1 MDQFSRRNFLG
12 AGLILGASTLFAKE
26 AAKTVAIETK
36 AFVPPIIAFPEKK
49 PMVTISDRPPLL
61 ASSRGRDLFTQAI
74 TPNDQFFVRWHM
86 PDIPTYI
93 DLETFRLEVKG
104 SVKNPL
110 SLSIDDLK
118 SKFEPVEI
126 TSVLQCG
133 GNSRKFYA
141 QLTKQATHGVQ
152 WGHDAMGC
160 AVWKGVRLKDILN
173 MAGVNATAKYVG
185 VNGLEKPAIDE
196 TPHFFREMGID
207 EALTDE
213 LIVAYQMNGA
223 DIPYLNGFPLKLIIP
238 GHFSDSWVKMLS
250 EITVMDEYRKS
261 FFMDV
266 AYTVPDNDCECI
278 ISGSDFEYK
287 RKPITQMKVKS
298 VIGYPAQNSVIKK
311 GSRVKVSGVAFDQGK
326 GIREVMISLDGGK
339 NWSATELQKDY
350 GKYAYRQWSY
360 SWEPKTKG
368 EYTLMVR
375 AINRIGNIQPL
386 PSEIGWNAGGY
397 QYNAVDSVNVKII

>member
-12 AGLILGASTLFAKE
+12 AGLILGASTLFGKE
-26 AAKTVAIETK
+26 AAKTVTTETK
-36 AFVPPIIAFPEKK
+36 AFVPPMIAFPEKK
-49 PMVTISDRPPLL
+49 PMKTISDRPPLL
-61 ASSRGRDLFTQAI
+61 ESSREIFTKAI
-74 TPNDQFFVRWHM
+74 TPNDEFFVRWHM

-93 DLETFRLEVKG
+93 DLNTFRLEVKG
-104 SVKNPL
+104 SVKNAL
-110 SLSIDDLK
+110 SLSVDDLK

-133 GNSRKFYA
+133 GNSRKFFA
-141 QLTKQATHGVQ
+141 QQTGQATHGVQ
-152 WGHDAMGC
+152 WGHGAMGC
-160 AVWKGVRLKDILN
+160 AVWKGARLKDILN
-173 MAGVNATAKYVG
+173 MAGVNTTAKYVG
-185 VNGLEKPAIDE
+185 VNGLEKPAVDE

-213 LIVAYQMNGA
+213 LIVAYEMNGQ

-250 EITVMDEYRKS
+250 EITVMDEYRKT

-266 AYTVPDNDCECI
+266 AYTVPDNDCECV

-298 VIGYPAQNSVIKK
+298 VIGYPTPNSVIKK
-311 GSRVKVSGVAFDQGK
+311 GSRIKVSGVAFDQGK

-350 GKYAYRQWSY
+350 GKYAYRQWNF
-360 SWEPKTKG
+360 SWEPKVKG
-368 EYTLMVR
+368 EYTIMVR

-386 PSEIGWNAGGY
+386 PGDIGWNAGGY
-397 QYNAVDSVNVKII
+397 QYNAVDSVNVKIV

>member
-12 AGLILGASTLFAKE
+12 AGLVLGASTLFGKE
-26 AAKTVAIETK
+26 TVKPIVTDTK
-36 AFVPPIIAFPEKK
+36 AFVPPMIAFPQKK
-49 PMVTISDRPPLL
+49 PMKTISDRPPLL
-61 ASSRGRDLFTQAI
+61 ESSRDIFTKAI
-74 TPNDQFFVRWHM
+74 TPNDEFFVRWHM

-93 DLETFRLEVKG
+93 DLSTFRLEVKG
-104 SVKNPL
+104 SVQNAL

-133 GNSRKFYA
+133 GNSRKYFA
-141 QLTKQATHGVQ
+141 GSGPATHGVQ
-152 WGHDAMGC
+152 WGHGAMGC
-160 AVWKGVRLKDILN
+160 AVWKGARLKDILN

-185 VNGLEKPAIDE
+185 VNGLEKPAVDE
-196 TPHFFREMGID
+196 TPIFFREMGID

-213 LIVAYQMNGA
+213 LIVAYEMNGE

-266 AYTVPDNDCECI
+266 AYTVPDNDCECV

-287 RKPITQMKVKS
+287 RKPIAQMKVKS
-298 VIGYPAQNSVIKK
+298 VIGYPTPNSVIKK
-311 GSRVKVSGVAFDQGK
+311 GSRIQISGVAFDQGK
-326 GIREVMISLDGGK
+326 GIKEVMISLDGGK
-339 NWSATELQKDY
+339 SWSSTQLQKDY
-350 GKYAYRQWSY
+350 GKYAYRQWNY
-360 SWEPKTKG
+360 SWEAKVKG
-368 EYTLMVR
+368 EFSIMVR

-386 PSEIGWNAGGY
+386 PGDIGWNAGGY
-397 QYNAVDSVNVKII
+397 QYNAVDVVNVKIV

>member
-12 AGLILGASTLFAKE
+12 ASLVLGASTLFAKE
-26 AAKTVAIETK
+26 AAKPIITDSK
-36 AFVPPIIAFPEKK
+36 AYVPPMIAFPEKK
-49 PMVTISDRPPLL
+49 PMKTISDRPPLL
-61 ASSRGRDLFTQAI
+61 ESSRDIFTQAI
-74 TPNDQFFVRWHM
+74 TPNDEFFVRWHM

-104 SVKNPL
+104 SVKNTL
-110 SLSIDDLK
+110 SLSLDDLK

-133 GNSRKFYA
+133 GNSRKFFSEK
-141 QLTKQATHGVQ
+141 TGQATHGVQ
-152 WGHDAMGC
+152 WGHGAMGC
-160 AVWKGVRLKDILN
+160 AVWKGARLKDILN
-173 MAGVNATAKYVG
+173 MAGVNSTAKYVG
-185 VNGLEKPAIDE
+185 VNGLEKPALDE
-196 TPHFFREMGID
+196 TPKFFREMGID

-213 LIVAYQMNGA
+213 LIVAYEMNGE

-250 EITVMDEYRKS
+250 EITVFDEYQKS

-266 AYTVPDNDCECI
+266 AYTVPDNDCECV

-287 RKPITQMKVKS
+287 RKPITMMKVKS
-298 VIGYPAQNSVIKK
+298 VIGYPAPNSVIKK
-311 GSRVKVSGVAFDQGK
+311 GARININGVAFDQGK
-326 GIREVMISLDGGK
+326 GIKEVMISVDGGK
-339 NWSATELQKDY
+339 SWNPTALQKDY

-360 SWEPKTKG
+360 SWEPKVKG
-368 EYTLMVR
+368 EYAIMVR

-386 PSEIGWNAGGY
+386 ASDIGWNAGGY
-397 QYNAVDSVNVKII
+397 QYNAVDVVNVKIV

>member
-12 AGLILGASTLFAKE
+12 AGLVLGASTLFGKE
-26 AAKTVAIETK
+26 AAKPIVTDTK
-36 AFVPPIIAFPEKK
+36 AFVPPMIAFPQKK
-49 PMVTISDRPPLL
+49 PMKTISDRPPLL
-61 ASSRGRDLFTQAI
+61 ESSRDIFTKAI
-74 TPNDQFFVRWHM
+74 TPNDEFFVRWHM

-93 DLETFRLEVKG
+93 DLSTFRLEVKG
-104 SVKNPL
+104 SVQNAL

-133 GNSRKFYA
+133 GNSRKYFSG
-141 QLTKQATHGVQ
+141 TGPATHGVQ
-152 WGHDAMGC
+152 WGHGAMGC
-160 AVWKGVRLKDILN
+160 AVWKGARLKDILN

-196 TPHFFREMGID
+196 TPIFFREMGID

-213 LIVAYQMNGA
+213 LIVAYEMNGE

-266 AYTVPDNDCECI
+266 AYTVPDNDCECV

-287 RKPITQMKVKS
+287 RKPIAQMKVKS
-298 VIGYPAQNSVIKK
+298 VIGYPTPNSVIKK
-311 GSRVKVSGVAFDQGK
+311 GSRIQVSGVAFDQGK
-326 GIREVMISLDGGK
+326 GIKEVMISLDGGK
-339 NWSATELQKDY
+339 SWSATQLQKDY
-350 GKYAYRQWSY
+350 GKYAYRQWSF
-360 SWEPKTKG
+360 SWEPKIKG
-368 EYTLMVR
+368 EFSIMVR

-386 PSEIGWNAGGY
+386 PGDIGWNAGGY
-397 QYNAVDSVNVKII
+397 QYNAVDVVNVKIV

>member
-1 MDQFSRRNFLG
+1 MVTD
-12 AGLILGASTLFAKE
+12 
-26 AAKTVAIETK
+26 TK
-36 AFVPPIIAFPEKK
+36 AFVPPMIAFPQKK
-49 PMVTISDRPPLL
+49 PMKTISDRPPLL
-61 ASSRGRDLFTQAI
+61 ESSRDIFTKAI
-74 TPNDQFFVRWHM
+74 TPNDEFFVRWHM

-93 DLETFRLEVKG
+93 DLSTFRLEVKG
-104 SVKNPL
+104 SVQNAL

-133 GNSRKFYA
+133 GNSRKYFA
-141 QLTKQATHGVQ
+141 GSGPATHGVQ
-152 WGHDAMGC
+152 WGHGAMGC
-160 AVWKGVRLKDILN
+160 AVWKGARLKDILN

-185 VNGLEKPAIDE
+185 VNGLEKPAVDE
-196 TPHFFREMGID
+196 TPIFFREMGID

-213 LIVAYQMNGA
+213 LIVAYEMNGE

-266 AYTVPDNDCECI
+266 AYTVPDNDCECV

-287 RKPITQMKVKS
+287 RKPIAQMKVKS
-298 VIGYPAQNSVIKK
+298 VIGYPTPNSVIKK
-311 GSRVKVSGVAFDQGK
+311 GSRIQISGVAFDQGK
-326 GIREVMISLDGGK
+326 GIKEVMISLDGGK
-339 NWSATELQKDY
+339 SWSSTQLQKDY
-350 GKYAYRQWSY
+350 GKYAYRQWNY
-360 SWEPKTKG
+360 SWEAKVKG
-368 EYTLMVR
+368 EFSIMVR

-386 PSEIGWNAGGY
+386 PGDIGWNAGGY
-397 QYNAVDSVNVKII
+397 QYNAVDVVNVKIV

>member
-1 MDQFSRRNFLG
+1 MHQISRRHFLG
-12 AGLILGASTLFAKE
+12 TGLALGASTLFGAE
-26 AAKTVAIETK
+26 AVKPIITDTK
-36 AFVPPIIAFPEKK
+36 AFVPPMIAFPEKK
-49 PMVTISDRPPLL
+49 PMKTISDRPPLL
-61 ASSRGRDLFTQAI
+61 ESSRDIFTKAI
-74 TPNDQFFVRWHM
+74 TPNDEFFVRWHM

-93 DLETFRLEVKG
+93 DLATFRLEVKG
-104 SVKNPL
+104 SVKNAL

-133 GNSRKFYA
+133 GNSRKFFA
-141 QLTKQATHGVQ
+141 GAGPATHGVQ
-152 WGHDAMGC
+152 WGHGAMGC
-160 AVWKGVRLKDILN
+160 ALWKGARLKDILN
-173 MAGVNATAKYVG
+173 MAGVNARAKYVG

-213 LIVAYQMNGA
+213 LIVAYEMNGE

-250 EITVMDEYRKS
+250 EITVLDEYQKS

-266 AYTVPDNDCECI
+266 AYTVPDNDCECV

-287 RKPITQMKVKS
+287 RKPISQMKVKS
-298 VIGYPAQNSVIKK
+298 VIGYPTPNSVIKK
-311 GSRVKVSGVAFDQGK
+311 GSHIKISGVAFDQGK
-326 GIREVMISLDGGK
+326 GIKEVMISLDGGK
-339 NWSATELQKDY
+339 SWGETELQKDY
-350 GKYAYRQWSY
+350 GKYAYRQWTY
-360 SWEPKTKG
+360 SWEAKTKG
-368 EYTLMVR
+368 EFSIMVR

-386 PSEIGWNAGGY
+386 PADIGWNAGGY
-397 QYNAVDSVNVKII
+397 QYNAVDTVNVKIV

>member
-26 AAKTVAIETK
+26 AVKTVVTQTK
-36 AFVPPIIAFPEKK
+36 EFVPPIIAFPEKK
-49 PMVTISDRPPLL
+49 PMKTISDRPPLL
-61 ASSRGRDLFTQAI
+61 ESSRDIFTQAI

-93 DLETFRLEVKG
+93 DLNEFRLEVKG
-104 SVKNPL
+104 SVQNIL

-141 QLTKQATHGVQ
+141 QQTGQPTHGVQ
-152 WGHDAMGC
+152 WGHGAMGC
-160 AVWKGVRLKDILN
+160 AVWKGARLKDILN
-173 MAGVNATAKYVG
+173 MAGVNATARYVG
-185 VNGLEKPAIDE
+185 VNGLEKPAVDE
-196 TPHFFREMGID
+196 TPHFFREMPID
-207 EALTDE
+207 EALSGE
-213 LIVAYQMNGA
+213 LIVAYEMNGE

-250 EITVMDEYRKS
+250 EITVLDHYRKS

-266 AYTVPDNDCECI
+266 AYTVPDNDCECV

-298 VIGYPAQNSVIKK
+298 VIGYPTPNTVIKK
-311 GSRVKVSGVAFDQGK
+311 GSRIKVTGVAFDQGK
-326 GIREVMISLDGGK
+326 GIKEVMISLDGGK
-339 NWSATELQKDY
+339 SWSATTLQKDY
-350 GKYAYRQWSY
+350 GKYAYHQWNY
-360 SWEPKTKG
+360 SWEPKAKG
-368 EYTLMVR
+368 EYIIMVR

-386 PSEIGWNAGGY
+386 PGDIGWNAGGY
-397 QYNAVDSVNVKII
+397 QYNAVDSVNVKIV

>member
-12 AGLILGASTLFAKE
+12 AGLVLGASTLFGKE
-26 AAKTVAIETK
+26 TVKPIVTEAK
-36 AFVPPIIAFPEKK
+36 AFVPPMIAFPQKK
-49 PMVTISDRPPLL
+49 PLKTISDRPPLL
-61 ASSRGRDLFTQAI
+61 ESSRDIFTKAI
-74 TPNDQFFVRWHM
+74 TPNDEFFVRWHM

-93 DLETFRLEVKG
+93 DLSTFRLEVKG

-133 GNSRKFYA
+133 GNSRKFFA
-141 QLTKQATHGVQ
+141 GTGPATHGVQ
-152 WGHDAMGC
+152 WGHGAMGC
-160 AVWKGVRLKDILN
+160 ALWKGARLKDILN
-173 MAGVNATAKYVG
+173 MAGVNATAQYVG

-196 TPHFFREMGID
+196 TPKFFREMGID

-213 LIVAYQMNGA
+213 LIVAYEMNGE

-250 EITVMDEYRKS
+250 EITVFDQYQKS

-266 AYTVPDNDCECI
+266 AYTVPDNDCECV

-287 RKPITQMKVKS
+287 RKPIAQMKVKS
-298 VIGYPAQNSVIKK
+298 VIGYPTPNSVIKK
-311 GSRVKVSGVAFDQGK
+311 GSHIQISGVAFDQGK
-326 GIREVMISLDGGK
+326 GIKEVMISLDGGK
-339 NWSATELQKDY
+339 SWSTTQLQKDY
-350 GKYAYRQWSY
+350 GKYAYRQWTF
-360 SWEPKTKG
+360 SWEPKVKG
-368 EYTLMVR
+368 EYAIMVR

-386 PSEIGWNAGGY
+386 PGDIGWNAGGY
-397 QYNAVDSVNVKII
+397 QYNAVDVVNVKIV

>member
-26 AAKTVAIETK
+26 AVKTVVTETK
-36 AFVPPIIAFPEKK
+36 EFVPPIIAFPEKK
-49 PMVTISDRPPLL
+49 PMKTISDRPPLL
-61 ASSRGRDLFTQAI
+61 ESSRDIFTQAI

-93 DLETFRLEVKG
+93 DLNEFRLEVKG
-104 SVKNPL
+104 SVQNIL

-141 QLTKQATHGVQ
+141 QQTGQATHGVQ
-152 WGHDAMGC
+152 WGHGAMGC
-160 AVWKGVRLKDILN
+160 AVWKGARLKDILN
-173 MAGVNATAKYVG
+173 MAGVNATARYVG

-196 TPHFFREMGID
+196 TPHFFREMPID
-207 EALTDE
+207 EALSDE
-213 LIVAYQMNGA
+213 LIVAYAMNGE

-250 EITVMDEYRKS
+250 EITVLDHYRKS

-266 AYTVPDNDCECI
+266 AYTVPDNDCECV

-298 VIGYPAQNSVIKK
+298 VIGYPTPNTVIKK
-311 GSRVKVSGVAFDQGK
+311 GSRIKVTGVAFDQGK
-326 GIREVMISLDGGK
+326 GIKEVMISLDGGK
-339 NWSATELQKDY
+339 SWSATTLQKDY
-350 GKYAYRQWSY
+350 GKYAYHQWNY
-360 SWEPKTKG
+360 SWEPKAKG
-368 EYTLMVR
+368 EYIIMVR

-386 PSEIGWNAGGY
+386 PGDIGWNAGGY
-397 QYNAVDSVNVKII
+397 QYNAVDSVNVKIV